1 MTLCHFRNTSMS
13 YTHEKRWTGLG
24 ALCLAM
30 SVITLD
36 NTVLDVAL
44 PSISTDLKSSMSELQ
59 WIVDIYILV
68 FASIL
73 ITIGALGDH
82 YGRKLFLKIG
92 IILFSLAS
100 LGAGLSSSTEELIL
114 FRSLS
119 GFGAAFIMPSTLSI
133 ITHMF
138 TDANER
144 MKAIGL
150 WSMIFGLSQGIGPLV
165 GGFIIEYTSWHW
177 VFFINI
183 PIGLV
188 AFIYASWILP
198 ESHNKSAKADI
209 MGMTLCVL
217 FLFALTYGIIE
228 AGVKSWSNGDVQVSL
243 IIGLI
248 FCVLF
253 ILWERR
259 CSYAMIPFELFEK
272 RTFTIP
278 SLAIALIVFGMVG
291 SMFFFSQL
299 FQTVEGYNALEAG
312 LLLMPMTLGIAVGS
326 KFAANV
332 VKVYGV
338 PLCIGGGIIVS
349 ALGMSIFVFTI
360 DVNMSL
366 WAILGGF
373 LVQGLGMGFSMPP
386 ATDSIMGAIPNEKA
400 GVGSALNDTTIELS
414 AAMSIAILGSYVNRI
429 YLLHVKTIEGDSTLL
444 NALQASIQSAHKAI
458 TSLPN
463 LALHENLLARVDNA
477 FIDGIYHTMILGCI
491 LSVMSGVL
499 VIWLLPKKVES
510 SDS

>member
-1 MTLCHFRNTSMS
+1 MPYS
-13 YTHEKRWTGLG
+13 HEKRWAGLG

-30 SVITLD
+30 SIITLD

-44 PSISTDLKSSMSELQ
+44 PSISTDLQASMSELQ
-59 WIVDIYILV
+59 WIVDIYILF

-82 YGRKLFLKIG
+82 FGRKRFLKIG
-92 IILFSLAS
+92 IVLFSLAS
-100 LGAGLSSSTEELIL
+100 LGAGISTSTTELIF

-138 TDANER
+138 TDPDER

-150 WSMIFGLSQGIGPLV
+150 WSMIFGLSQGLGPLI

-177 VFFINI
+177 VFFINL

-188 AFIYASWILP
+188 AFLYASWVLP
-198 ESHNKSAKADI
+198 ESHNKSAKADLT
-209 MGMTLCVL
+209 GMVLCVL

-228 AGVKSWSNGDVQVSL
+228 AGVSSWSDGSVRISL

-248 FCVLF
+248 FCALF
-253 ILWERR
+253 IFWERR

-278 SLAIALIVFGMVG
+278 SFAIALIVFGMVG

-299 FQTVEGYNALEAG
+299 FQTVEGYSALEAG
-312 LLLMPMTLGIAVGS
+312 LLLMPMTLGVAIGS
-326 KFAANV
+326 KVAPDV
-332 VKVYGV
+332 VKTYGA
-338 PLCIGGGIIVS
+338 PLSIGGGMIIS
-349 ALGMSIFVFTI
+349 ALGMAVFVFTI
-360 DVNMSL
+360 DVHMPL

-373 LVQGLGMGFSMPP
+373 LIQGLGMGLSMPP
-386 ATDSIMGAIPNEKA
+386 STDSIMGSIPKEKA

-429 YLLHVKTIEGDSTLL
+429 YLLHVKEIEVDFTLL
-444 NALQASIQSAHKAI
+444 KALKTSIQTAHNAI
-458 TSLPN
+458 TSLSN
-463 LALHENLLARVDNA
+463 DATKSHLFSLVNQA
-477 FIDGIYHTMILGCI
+477 FIEGVYHTMIFGCVI
-491 LSVMSGVL
+491 SVMSGIL
-499 VIWLLPKKVES
+499 AIWLLPKTVKNEVH
-510 SDS
+510 

>member
-1 MTLCHFRNTSMS
+1 MPYS
-13 YTHEKRWTGLG
+13 HEKRWAGLG

-30 SVITLD
+30 SIITLD

-44 PSISTDLKSSMSELQ
+44 PSISTDLQASMSELQ
-59 WIVDIYILV
+59 WIVDIYILF

-82 YGRKLFLKIG
+82 FGRKRFLKIG
-92 IILFSLAS
+92 IVLFSLAS
-100 LGAGLSSSTEELIL
+100 LGAGISTSTTELIF

-119 GFGAAFIMPSTLSI
+119 GVGAAFIMPSTLSI

-138 TDANER
+138 TDPDER

-150 WSMIFGLSQGIGPLV
+150 WSMIFGLSQGLGPLI

-177 VFFINI
+177 VFFINL

-188 AFIYASWILP
+188 AFLYASWVLP
-198 ESHNKSAKADI
+198 ESHNKSAKADLT
-209 MGMTLCVL
+209 GMVLCVL

-228 AGVKSWSNGDVQVSL
+228 AGVSSWSDGSVRISL

-248 FCVLF
+248 FCALF
-253 ILWERR
+253 IFWERR

-278 SLAIALIVFGMVG
+278 SFAIALIVFGMVG

-299 FQTVEGYNALEAG
+299 FQTVEGYSALEAG
-312 LLLMPMTLGIAVGS
+312 LLLMPMTLGVAVGS
-326 KFAANV
+326 KFAPDV
-332 VKVYGV
+332 VKTYGA
-338 PLCIGGGIIVS
+338 PLSIGGGMIIS
-349 ALGMSIFVFTI
+349 ALGMAVFVFTI
-360 DVNMSL
+360 DVHMPL

-373 LVQGLGMGFSMPP
+373 LIQGLGMGLSMPP
-386 ATDSIMGAIPNEKA
+386 STDSIMGSIPKEKA

-429 YLLHVKTIEGDSTLL
+429 YLLHVKEIEVDFTLL
-444 NALQASIQSAHKAI
+444 KALKTSIQTAHNAI
-458 TSLPN
+458 TSLSN
-463 LALHENLLARVDNA
+463 DATKSHLFSLVNQA
-477 FIDGIYHTMILGCI
+477 FIEGVYHTMIFGCVI
-491 LSVMSGVL
+491 SVMSGIL
-499 VIWLLPKKVES
+499 AIWLLPKTVKNEVH
-510 SDS
+510 

>member
-1 MTLCHFRNTSMS
+1 MP
-13 YTHEKRWTGLG
+13 YTYEKRWAGLG

-30 SVITLD
+30 SIITLD

-44 PSISTDLKSSMSELQ
+44 PSISTDLKASMSELQ
-59 WIVDIYILV
+59 WIVDIYILF

-73 ITIGALGDH
+73 ITIGALGDQF
-82 YGRKLFLKIG
+82 GRKRFLKIG
-92 IILFSLAS
+92 IVLFSLAS
-100 LGAGLSSSTEELIL
+100 LGAGLSTSTTELIL

-138 TDANER
+138 TDSDER

-150 WSMIFGLSQGIGPLV
+150 WSMIFGLSQGVGPLV

-177 VFFINI
+177 VFFINL
-183 PIGLV
+183 PIGLL
-188 AFIYASWILP
+188 AFLYASWILP
-198 ESHNKSAKADI
+198 ESRNKSAKADI
-209 MGMTLCVL
+209 LGMLLCVL

-228 AGVKSWSNGDVQVSL
+228 AGVSSWSDQSVRISL
-243 IIGLI
+243 VIGLI

-259 CSYAMIPFELFEK
+259 CSHAMIPFELFEK

-299 FQTVEGYNALEAG
+299 FQTVQGYTALEAG
-312 LLLMPMTLGIAVGS
+312 LLLMPMTLGVAVGS
-326 KFAANV
+326 KCASNA
-332 VKVYGV
+332 VKAYGA
-338 PLCIGGGIIVS
+338 PSIIGGGMIVS
-349 ALGMSIFVFTI
+349 ALGMAIFVFTI
-360 DVNMSL
+360 DVHMPL
-366 WAILGGF
+366 WAILIGF
-373 LVQGLGMGFSMPP
+373 FIQGLGMGLSMPP
-386 ATDSIMGAIPNEKA
+386 STDSIMGSIPKAKA

-429 YLLHVKTIEGDSTLL
+429 YLLHVNAIETDSSLLEALKT
-444 NALQASIQSAHKAI
+444 SIQSAHQTIAA
-458 TSLPN
+458 LPN
-463 LALHENLLARVDNA
+463 SALHEKFLNLVDSA
-477 FIDGIYHTMILGCI
+477 FVDGVHHTMIFGCI
-491 LSVMSGVL
+491 LSLMSGIL
-499 VIWLLPKKVES
+499 VILFLPKHRQEQES
-510 SDS
+510 